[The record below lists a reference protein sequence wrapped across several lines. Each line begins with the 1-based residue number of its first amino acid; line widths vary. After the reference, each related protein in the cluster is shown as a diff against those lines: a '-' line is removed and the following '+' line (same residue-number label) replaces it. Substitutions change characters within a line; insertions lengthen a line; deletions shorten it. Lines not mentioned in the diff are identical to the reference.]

1 MAYIT
6 TAELRSYLDMQDTT
20 TFTADPATE
29 YLLLASVP
37 FVNTLSVGTEV
48 TLTNSEAVPDLPA
61 PLAIDTVYYVILVAD
76 QNIQLATTSALA
88 AVPTPINIT
97 DAGTGTHTIWRAVE
111 DTDLLEDAIA
121 AAEKFINDHTN
132 SAYEADTET
141 RYYLRDA
148 LNPADRMMLLVDKDL
163 LTITTLTNGDSGA
176 TVIPATEYWLH
187 PRNQTAKFGIRLETN
202 SVYSWDFD
210 PDYFVSVAG
219 TWGRST
225 TADAKVKQATTHL
238 AAFFYRQ
245 KDSQVF
251 DVTAIPEQG
260 VIQIPQGLPAS
271 VVRLIKDNKRSIGW

>member
-1 MAYIT
+1 MAYIS

-20 TFTADPATE
+20 TFTADAATE

-48 TLTNSEAVPDLPA
+48 RLTNSELVPDLPA

-88 AVPTPINIT
+88 AVPTAINIT

-111 DTDLLEDAIA
+111 DTDLLEDAISA
-121 AAEKFINDHTN
+121 AQAYIEAQTN
-132 SAYEADTET
+132 RRFEGNTET
-141 RYYLRDA
+141 RYYLIDA
-148 LNPADRMMLLVDKDL
+148 LNPADRMMLLVDTDL
-163 LTITTLTNGDSGA
+163 LTVTALTNGDSGA
-176 TVIPATEYWLH
+176 TNIPVTEFWLH

-202 SVYSWDFD
+202 SIYSWDFD
-210 PDYFVSVAG
+210 PDYFVTVVGS
-219 TWGRST
+219 WGFS
-225 TADAKVKQATTHL
+225 AAAPGDIKIACLHL

-251 DVTAIPEQG
+251 VTTAIPEQG
-260 VIQIPQGLPAS
+260 VIQIPQGIPAT
-271 VVRLIKDNKRSIGW
+271 VTRVIQRYKRFML